1 MVNYDIMYKMNY
13 HTARNKNELLVLATA
28 WMDLTDSMLGITS
41 QTQIRM
47 DLRFHLYAFKD
58 G

>member
-1 MVNYDIMYKMNY
+1 MNY